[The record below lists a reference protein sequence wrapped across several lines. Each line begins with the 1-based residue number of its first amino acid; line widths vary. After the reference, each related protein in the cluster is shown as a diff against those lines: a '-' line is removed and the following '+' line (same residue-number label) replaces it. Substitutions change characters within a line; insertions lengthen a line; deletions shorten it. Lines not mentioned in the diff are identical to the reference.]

1 MYQQLKDRYIGD
13 GEWIQIC
20 REDLNICSQTANRYI
35 SFYELVSAYPRI
47 VITGLTF
54 ETIMYCKAEILEEL
68 ARDFELSMR
77 FKMPLREV
85 SIHAAMNI
93 GEAGRLASMSQQLM
107 VMLVPIPTGMLVGNF
122 RTWCLQTSMSI
133 TRPSV

>member
-35 SFYELVSAYPRI
+35 SFYELVSVYPRI
-47 VITGLTF
+47 VITSLTF

-85 SIHAAMNI
+85 SINAAMNI
-93 GEAGRLASMSQQLM
+93 GGGWPTSEYEPTADDVSTNTNWDAAWEFSDMVLAN
-107 VMLVPIPTGMLVGNF
+107 VDEHN
-122 RTWCLQTSMSI
+122 
-133 TRPSV
+133 